1 MRKVYAGFWP
11 IARPVRAQTMR
22 PLCNIQNWMVEVF
35 WFGPSACTASIAD
48 IISHFKDTREQRFQ
62 ANNGS

>member
-1 MRKVYAGFWP
+1 
-11 IARPVRAQTMR
+11 MR
-22 PLCNIQNWMVEVF
+22 PLCNIQDWLVEVF

-48 IISHFKDTREQRFQ
+48 IISHFKDTRGQRFQ